1 MKNCKNYGKVNFLVY
16 TEGKMGKMR
25 NGVKNI
31 VNGKVVVGIMLAW
44 SLSWTWEAIA
54 NTLKGKEE
62 IRKVYVVDK
71 EEKGNTEENK
81 TIDFQEAQQAKKV
94 WEKQR
99 EDMPQILRGSKK
111 MEQYLSSHDRVAP
124 FLKNWTKITT
134 TQLVDSLP
142 NPYGERTRMFSFV
155 EINDKIYLS
164 LDNPPYA
171 VSIVEGSGAKRINEN
186 TFEISG
192 EVVFLIQDKL
202 TWNDGLRGIAVWKKF
217 AVANDIINDD
227 KPIIVDAVDPEE
239 WNFGLNTRLKITE
252 GENTPNWLSYI
263 GEDSKYHA
271 LAVAEDPDQTVAEIE
286 ISKLF
291 ELLEKQAWVKK
302 DVAEEN
308 WIRETKYQIGIECG
322 TESEYFPNFH
332 TRPYTLIKREKIWE
346 YCAVTIEKLQWVEDA
361 YLVNE
366 NGVKIKDITHINK
379 GIKVKLVANSKEE
392 WKIDK
397 MSMNGEVIKFE
408 EQADGSAISKNFLT
422 ISEKNI
428 TFQIGAI
435 STSGIN
441 WTEVKEPRIS
451 SENGTLTIDTQ
462 DTLLQS
468 VQIYDHQGQLIAQK
482 SKPEWV
488 ENFHLSQG
496 LYLVKWRTV
505 KGESKTVKIML
516 K

>member
-1 MKNCKNYGKVNFLVY
+1 MR
-16 TEGKMGKMR
+16 KMR

-31 VNGKVVVGIMLAW
+31 VNGKVVGIMLAW
-44 SLSWTWEAIA
+44 SVSWTWEAIA

-62 IRKVYVVDK
+62 IPKVHVVDK

-81 TIDFQEAQQAKKV
+81 TIDFQEAQQAKKA
-94 WEKQR
+94 WEKQG

-111 MEQYLSSHDRVAP
+111 MEQYLKSHNNIPP
-124 FLKNWTKITT
+124 FLEDKTQITA
-134 TQLVDSLP
+134 TQLCDSIP
-142 NPYGERTRMFSFV
+142 NSNGERTRMSSFI
-155 EINDKIYLS
+155 ETNGTIYLS
-164 LDNPPYA
+164 LDQPSSKVNI
-171 VSIVEGSGAKRINEN
+171 SIVEGSGAKRINEN

-332 TRPYTLIKREKIWE
+332 TRPYTLIKREKISE

-435 STSGIN
+435 SISGIE

-451 SENGTLTIDTQ
+451 SENGMLSIDTQ
-462 DTLLQS
+462 DTPLQS
-468 VQIYDHQGQLIAQK
+468 VQIYDLKGQFIAQK

-505 KGESKTVKIML
+505 KGESKTLKVMVK
-516 K
+516 

>member
-1 MKNCKNYGKVNFLVY
+1 MLTGVLVGLSVFWQ
-16 TEGKMGKMR
+16 TW
-25 NGVKNI
+25 VKAQE
-31 VNGKVVVGIMLAW
+31 VRTSKALKETLA
-44 SLSWTWEAIA
+44 SKRENSNKT
-54 NTLKGKEE
+54 
-62 IRKVYVVDK
+62 
-71 EEKGNTEENK
+71 EEKT
-81 TIDFQEAQQAKKV
+81 TDFQQVRKSWEPQQ
-94 WEKQR
+94 EN
-99 EDMPQILRGSKK
+99 MPQILRGYGT
-111 MEQYLSSHDRVAP
+111 MEQYLKSHNNIPP
-124 FLKNWTKITT
+124 FLEDKTQITA
-134 TQLVDSLP
+134 TQLRDSIP
-142 NPYGERTRMFSFV
+142 NSNGERTRMSSFI
-155 EINDKIYLS
+155 ETNGTIYLS
-164 LDNPPYA
+164 LDQPSSKVNI
-171 VSIVEGSGAKRINEN
+171 SIVEGSGAKRINEN

-202 TWNDGLRGIAVWKKF
+202 TWNDGLRGIGVWKKF

-308 WIRETKYQIGIECG
+308 WIRETKYQIGIEYG

-332 TRPYTLIKREKIWE
+332 TRPYTLIKREKISE

-435 STSGIN
+435 SISGIE

-451 SENGTLTIDTQ
+451 SENGMLSIDTQ
-462 DTLLQS
+462 DTPLQS
-468 VQIYDHQGQLIAQK
+468 VQIYDLKGQLIAQK

-505 KGESKTVKIML
+505 KGESKTAKVML